1 MKLCSDLSQLSPLV
15 VSARKARQQ
24 ERALKGGN

>member
-1 MKLCSDLSQLSPLV
+1 MKLCSDLGQLSPLV

-24 ERALKGGN
+24 ERAMKGA